1 MALRLA
7 WWHLAAQQ
15 RYERL
20 PACLPA
26 CLGDGAW
33 RIAGSWDG
41 KLFPTL

>member
-7 WWHLAAQQ
+7 WWHLAAQ

-20 PACLPA
+20 PAL
-26 CLGDGAW
+26 LGDGAW
-33 RIAGSWDG
+33 RIAGSWMGLQDG